1 MYIKA
6 EGQTIVSSVRICSY
20 VILVTF
26 TVYMCSVN
34 VRSCLNYVAMVVSLL
49 QLRCTERS
57 TAATG
62 VHYEYTLYS
71 GIRASVC
78 PLAVM
83 YMGTPWELTCVI
95 APPCMYV

>member
-1 MYIKA
+1 MEEMVVWEMA
-6 EGQTIVSSVRICSY
+6 VSICSC

-26 TVYMCSVN
+26 TVYLCSAVIC
-34 VRSCLNYVAMVVSLL
+34 SSWNYVAIVVSQL

-62 VHYEYTLYS
+62 VHYEYTVYS

-83 YMGTPWELTCVI
+83 YMGTTWELTCVT